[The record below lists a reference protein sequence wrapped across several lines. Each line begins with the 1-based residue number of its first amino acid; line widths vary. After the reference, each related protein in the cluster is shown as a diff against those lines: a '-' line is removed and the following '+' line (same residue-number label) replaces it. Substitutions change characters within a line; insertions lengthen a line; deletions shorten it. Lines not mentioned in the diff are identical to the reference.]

1 MSLFFLDSNRG
12 KSSVNVVRFE
22 SVTILITALDKSTYG
37 LLSLDLAIRVIH
49 FLNFVSLRVI
59 VHVKSLVV
67 RSKKKRFEIGL
78 KLLLSYERKLSYL
91 LLLPIEHVLVTSEL
105 SEVSIMHFLRI
116 LVLLFSFSGDGLN

>member
-1 MSLFFLDSNRG
+1 
-12 KSSVNVVRFE
+12 
-22 SVTILITALDKSTYG
+22 
-37 LLSLDLAIRVIH
+37 
-49 FLNFVSLRVI
+49 VSLRVV

-105 SEVSIMHFLRI
+105 SEVSIMHFLRV
-116 LVLLFSFSGDGLN
+116 LVLLFSFSGDGIN